1 MPQCPYPENIKD
13 EASGETVSYSL
24 YRAWHEGFEAHK
36 FEMANQLKKLASLEQ
51 ILDNQRRKV
60 NEIQTELEKQIP
72 KLQETN

>member
-13 EASGETVSYSL
+13 EVSGKTEQNSL

-36 FEMANQLKKLASLEQ
+36 FEMANQLKKLTSLEQ

-60 NEIQTELEKQIP
+60 NEIQTELEKQLP
-72 KLQETN
+72 KL